1 MRLNHA
7 FGPGRLAL
15 FGLLCLLA
23 ACGQKAKEPGPPETA
38 APPVKPETA
47 AAADVPLITTFGV
60 PECDDYVEKY
70 MSCLEGKVSPEA
82 KQRLLETFEMN
93 RNKWRAMAAMKE
105 SASALAV
112 VCRAATQKAKEELS
126 VDYGC
131 EF

>member
-1 MRLNHA
+1 MEPNRALA
-7 FGPGRLAL
+7 PGPLVFA
-15 FGLLCLLA
+15 GLLCLLV
-23 ACGQKAKEPGPPETA
+23 ACGEKAKESAPPEA
-38 APPVKPETA
+38 APAGAASESA
-47 AAADVPLITTFGV
+47 AAADVPQITTFGV
-60 PECDDYVEKY
+60 PECDGYVEKY

-112 VCRAATQKAKEELS
+112 VCRAAAQKAKEELS